1 MDQLPFDQP
10 SPDLLEELKV
20 LRQKINY
27 HNYLYNTLD
36 QPEISD
42 YEYDQLFNRLKE
54 IERNYPELITPDSPT
69 QKVGAK
75 PSERFHKVNH
85 PAQVLSLTNAFGPQ
99 ETLDWYNRLLRIEP
113 ELDTADFVLE
123 PKLDGLTV
131 VLHYKNGIFTLGATR
146 GDGLIGED
154 ITDNLRTIPSLPLR
168 IPVKPGVNVPQEIV
182 FRGEVLILKEDFIK
196 LNAELE
202 AKGEKTYLN
211 PRNTAAGSLR
221 QLDPSITANRP
232 LKLFVYQILHSSGPI
247 PDTQESILDY
257 IKALGIPFNSLRWHA
272 DNIQDAI
279 AICESQNTAR
289 HDWPFEA
296 DGIVIK
302 INDQSLYNLLG
313 SIGKD
318 ARGAVA
324 YKYPGEVVE
333 TSLLDIQNNVGRTGV
348 ITPLAILE
356 PVMVGGVVVKQATLH
371 NFDFIAD
378 KDIRIGDRVLIKRA
392 GEVIPYIIATLPE
405 KRDGSQISYNPP
417 ATCPSC
423 GTALIKDAEAVAWYC
438 ENVNCPAQLNRT
450 IENYAS
456 RTAMDIAGLG
466 EKIVVQLTEAGLLK
480 SFADLYTLEKDEL
493 LKLDKFGELKAS
505 NLLNAIEASKSQSL
519 QRLIIGLGI
528 HGIGE
533 VSAGDLA
540 RHFKSLDLLSQANL
554 DELQIIPG
562 IGPNTAES
570 IVHWFAQIQN
580 QETLQRLKNYGVWP
594 IIQDQPKTK
603 SKKPLEGLTF
613 VISGTLPNM
622 TRDEAKLLIESK
634 GGKTTGS
641 VSKKTNY
648 LLLGEHPGSKL
659 TKAMELNVPSISE
672 QDLLDMLINF

>member
-10 SPDLLEELKV
+10 HPNLLEELKE
-20 LRQKINY
+20 LREKINY

-54 IERNYPELITPDSPT
+54 IERNHPELITPDSPT

-75 PSERFHKVNH
+75 PSERFQKVNH
-85 PAQVLSLTNAFGPQ
+85 PTQVLSLTNAFGPQ
-99 ETLDWYNRLLRIEP
+99 ETLDWYNRLLRLEP
-113 ELDTADFVLE
+113 ELEKADFVLE

-131 VLHYKNGIFTLGATR
+131 VLHYHDGVFTLGATR
-146 GDGLIGED
+146 GDGLVGED
-154 ITDNLRTIPSLPLR
+154 ITANLRTIPSLPLR
-168 IPVKPGVNVPQEIV
+168 IPVKPGIDVPQEIV
-182 FRGEVLILKEDFIK
+182 FRGEALILKEDFTK

-221 QLDPSITANRP
+221 QLDPAITASRP
-232 LKLFVYQILHSSGPI
+232 LKLFVYQILHASDTI
-247 PDTQESILDY
+247 PDTQEGILDY
-257 IKALGIPFNSLRWHA
+257 IKALGLPCDSLRWHA

-279 AICESQNTAR
+279 AICEAQTMAR

-302 INDQSLYNLLG
+302 INNQTLSNRLG

-324 YKYPGEVVE
+324 FKYPGEVVE

-356 PVMVGGVVVKQATLH
+356 SVMVGGVVVKQATLH

-378 KDIRIGDRVLIKRA
+378 KDIRIGDRVLLKRA
-392 GEVIPYIIATLPE
+392 GEVIPYIISSIPE
-405 KRDGSQISYNPP
+405 KRDGSQIPFIPP
-417 ATCPSC
+417 SNCPSC
-423 GTALIKDAEAVAWYC
+423 DTALIKDSDAVAWYC

-480 SFADLYTLEKDEL
+480 SIADLYILRKDEL

-519 QRLIIGLGI
+519 QRLIIGLSI

-540 RHFKSLDLLSQANL
+540 RHFKSLDALAQASP
-554 DELQIIPG
+554 DDLQSIPG

-570 IVHWFAQIQN
+570 IVHWFSQTQN
-580 QETLQRLKNYGVWP
+580 QATLQRLKSYGVWP
-594 IIQDQPKTK
+594 VIQEQAKTE
-603 SKKPLEGLTF
+603 SPKPLEGLIF
-613 VISGTLPNM
+613 VITGTLPNM
-622 TRDEAKLLIESK
+622 SRDEAKQLIESN

-641 VSKKTNY
+641 VSKNTNY
-648 LLLGEHPGSKL
+648 LLLGENPGSKL
-659 TKAMELNVPSISE
+659 TKALELGIQTISE
-672 QDLLDMLINF
+672 QELMNML

>member
-10 SPDLLEELKV
+10 SPDLLKELKV

-54 IERNYPELITPDSPT
+54 IEHNYPELITPDSPT

-85 PAQVLSLTNAFGPQ
+85 PVQVLSLTNAFGPQ
-99 ETLDWYNRLLRIEP
+99 ETLDWYNRLIRLEP
-113 ELDTADFVLE
+113 ELETADFVLE

-131 VLHYKNGIFTLGATR
+131 VLHYHNGVFTLGATR

-154 ITDNLRTIPSLPLR
+154 ITANLRTIPSLPLR
-168 IPVKPGVNVPQEIV
+168 IPVKPGMDVPNEIV
-182 FRGEVLILKEDFIK
+182 FRGEVLILKEDFNK

-221 QLDPSITANRP
+221 QLDPAITANRP
-232 LKLFVYQILHSSGPI
+232 LKLFIYQILHASGPI

-257 IKALGIPFNSLRWHA
+257 IKALGIPCDSLRWHA
-272 DNIQDAI
+272 DNIQEAI
-279 AICESQNTAR
+279 AICEAQTDAR
-289 HDWPFEA
+289 HNWPFEA

-302 INDQSLYNLLG
+302 INNQSLYNRLG

-333 TSLLDIQNNVGRTGV
+333 TTVLDIQNNVGRTGV

-392 GEVIPYIIATLPE
+392 GEVIPYIIATISE
-405 KRDGSQISYNPP
+405 KRDGSQMSYSPP

-423 GTALIKDAEAVAWYC
+423 DTALIKDAEAVAWYC

-480 SFADLYTLEKDEL
+480 SIADLYTLEKDEL
-493 LKLDKFGELKAS
+493 LKLDKFGELKAT

-540 RHFKSLDLLSQANL
+540 KHFKSLDALAQANL
-554 DELQIIPG
+554 EELQTIPG
-562 IGPNTAES
+562 IGPNTADS
-570 IVHWFAQIQN
+570 IVHWFNQTQN
-580 QETLQRLKNYGVWP
+580 QATLQRLKSYGIWP
-594 IIQDQPKTK
+594 IIQDQPKTENP
-603 SKKPLEGLTF
+603 KPLGGLTF
-613 VISGTLPNM
+613 VITGTLPNM
-622 TRDEAKLLIESK
+622 TRDEAKQLIESN
-634 GGKTTGS
+634 GGKTSGS

-648 LLLGEHPGSKL
+648 LLLGENPGSKL
-659 TKAMELNVPSISE
+659 DKALELGIKTISE
-672 QDLLDMLINF
+672 EDLKNLLQLF

>member
-10 SPDLLEELKV
+10 HPNLLEELKE
-20 LRQKINY
+20 LREKINY

-54 IERNYPELITPDSPT
+54 IERNYPELITPDSPS

-75 PSERFHKVNH
+75 PSERFQKVNH
-85 PAQVLSLTNAFGPQ
+85 PTQVLSLTNAFGSQ
-99 ETLDWYNRLLRIEP
+99 ETMDWYNRLLRLEP
-113 ELDTADFVLE
+113 ELEKADFVLE

-131 VLHYKNGIFTLGATR
+131 VLHYHDGVFTLGATR
-146 GDGLIGED
+146 GDGLVGED
-154 ITDNLRTIPSLPLR
+154 ITANLRTIPSLPLR
-168 IPVKPGVNVPQEIV
+168 IPVKPGIDVPHEIV
-182 FRGEVLILKEDFIK
+182 FRGEALILKDDFTK

-221 QLDPSITANRP
+221 QLDPAITASRP
-232 LKLFVYQILHSSGPI
+232 LKLFVYQILHASDTI
-247 PDTQESILDY
+247 PDTQEGILDY
-257 IKALGIPFNSLRWHA
+257 IKALGLPCDSLRWHA

-279 AICESQNTAR
+279 AICEAQTMAR

-302 INDQSLYNLLG
+302 INNQALYNRLG
-313 SIGKD
+313 VIGKD

-324 YKYPGEVVE
+324 FKYPGEVVE

-378 KDIRIGDRVLIKRA
+378 KDIRISDRVLLKRA
-392 GEVIPYIIATLPE
+392 GEVIPYIIASIPE
-405 KRDGSQISYNPP
+405 KRDGNQMPYHPP
-417 ATCPSC
+417 MTCPSC
-423 GTALIKDAEAVAWYC
+423 DTALMKDSDAVAWYC

-480 SFADLYTLEKDEL
+480 SIADLYILRKDEL

-540 RHFKSLDLLSQANL
+540 KHFKSLDALAHASL
-554 DELQIIPG
+554 DDLQSIPG

-570 IVHWFAQIQN
+570 IVHWFSQTQN
-580 QETLQRLKNYGVWP
+580 QATLQRLKSYGIWP
-594 IIQDQPKTK
+594 VIQEQVKTE
-603 SKKPLEGLTF
+603 SPKPLEGLTF
-613 VISGTLPNM
+613 VITGTLPNM
-622 TRDEAKLLIESK
+622 SRDEAKQLIESN

-641 VSKKTNY
+641 VSKNTNY
-648 LLLGEHPGSKL
+648 LLLGENPGSKL
-659 TKAMELNVPSISE
+659 TKALELGIQTISE
-672 QDLLDMLINF
+672 QELMNML